1 MAPTTNRRLLLS
13 SLHCPLCCQLDARSK
28 HPEIFSL
35 CEPEHL
41 QGPCMHPTA
50 SDSCRMETRSTSM
63 PIHVWQRC
71 LCSLPHAE
79 LFEAGRFLTSS
90 GPGRTWVLAPI
101 ASRPVRISFLVFGT
115 HLLSDFFCLV
125 GNLRC
130 DWPDLATAP
139 SSCFG
144 GALHQVQERSWH
156 CLARRCR
163 TLRHDHEGLVRRVM
177 RCPPWKMEL
186 FAQWTQQQL
195 CGLLRLH
202 PYAPVEAHGKHTT
215 SHPLKTETVP
225 TNLVLGKF
233 CEPGHADE
241 VRFQSMARLQVVLAK
256 HGAS

>member
-1 MAPTTNRRLLLS
+1 MFFDIVRTEPNLRVGPHRKQARQNFLLS
-13 SLHCPLCCQLDARSK
+13 LWHPLA
-28 HPEIFSL
+28 F
-35 CEPEHL
+35 
-41 QGPCMHPTA
+41 
-50 SDSCRMETRSTSM
+50 
-63 PIHVWQRC
+63 
-71 LCSLPHAE
+71 
-79 LFEAGRFLTSS
+79 RFICF
-90 GPGRTWVLAPI
+90 V
-101 ASRPVRISFLVFGT
+101 GT
-115 HLLSDFFCLV
+115 
-125 GNLRC
+125 LRC

-139 SSCFG
+139 TSCFG

-163 TLRHDHEGLVRRVM
+163 TLRHDREGLVKRVM

-202 PYAPVEAHGKHTT
+202 PYAPVEAHGKHIT
-215 SHPLKTETVP
+215 SHPPGTETVP